1 MDVQVPYDG
10 LTFIVRGKFY
20 PSRPA
25 ITWGPPENR
34 ERAEDAWWG
43 SADVLLVTASGEEI
57 DITTSAHDHVTNID
71 GRTRHLHDYLLEQAI
86 PKAEEKCREPEAA

>member
-34 ERAEDAWWG
+34 EPAEDAWWG
-43 SADVLLVTASGEEI
+43 SADVFLVTAGGEEI
-57 DITTSAHDHVTNID
+57 EFSAAAMDHLANID
-71 GRTRHLHDYLLEQAI
+71 GHPIYLYDYLLDAALPI
-86 PKAEEKCREPEAA
+86 ADKHCREPEAA